1 MRKSDLP
8 FVAVI
13 LILILTLSVSS
24 CGEEGPL
31 QLNREDNKLVDSL
44 FFASKDS
51 IIKLTDSI
59 CEEKYSGMLA
69 RAIDS
74 VKKVRREEIESIL
87 NRS

>member
-8 FVAVI
+8 FLAVV
-13 LILILTLSVSS
+13 LILILTASVSS
-24 CGEEGPL
+24 CGEDGPIKL
-31 QLNREDNKLVDSL
+31 GREDIKLVDSL
-44 FFASKDS
+44 FFAKKDS

-59 CEEKYSGMLA
+59 CEEKYNGMLS